1 MHALRVAEQQEPA
14 GMHRH
19 LAVLGEQEARI
30 DGSKRLHG
38 MHRSIS
44 TGGILVVSAP
54 LKQEGLEQMS
64 TILRYLVIGTA
75 MFALCLSAAC
85 KDDASPA
92 AQEASS
98 AAQAGA
104 TTGAEE
110 GVETGAEEG
119 VETGAEEGVET
130 GAEEGAK
137 EGAKEG
143 AQEGGEA
150 AATEVVD

>member
-1 MHALRVAEQQEPA
+1 
-14 GMHRH
+14 
-19 LAVLGEQEARI
+19 
-30 DGSKRLHG
+30 

-44 TGGILVVSAP
+44 TGGILVASAP

-110 GVETGAEEG
+110 GVATGM
-119 VETGAEEGVET
+119 
-130 GAEEGAK
+130 EEGAK

-143 AQEGGEA
+143 AEEGGTA
-150 AATEVVD
+150 AATEVVN